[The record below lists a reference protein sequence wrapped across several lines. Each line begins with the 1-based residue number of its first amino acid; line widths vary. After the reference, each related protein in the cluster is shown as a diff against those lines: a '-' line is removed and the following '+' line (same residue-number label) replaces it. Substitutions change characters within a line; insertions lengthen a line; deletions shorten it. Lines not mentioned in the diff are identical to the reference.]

1 VRGSVQPLAPE
12 IVQKATV
19 QPDKM
24 QDEIE
29 ATIMLLELTLEST
42 SDQKTIQIIEAKLE
56 LLALTLSTL

>member
-1 VRGSVQPLAPE
+1 
-12 IVQKATV
+12 
-19 QPDKM
+19 M